1 MRFGLGPTRA
11 LLDALGAPDRRFPIV
26 LVAGTNGKG
35 SVSATLAAIAT
46 CSGRRCG
53 LFTSPHLEEPRERIR
68 IDGEAI
74 AADRLE
80 DLVAE
85 TVRVAADLGDEP
97 TYFEATTCAALVAFA
112 DAQVDLA
119 ILEVGLGGRLDAT
132 NATEPALSV
141 ITTIAL
147 DHQEYLGDS
156 LAAIAR
162 EKAGIMRRG
171 RRTIVAG
178 CSDEVRRAFDAA
190 AADAGAVVEPAR
202 LPYGLVGR
210 RLTIHGRRG
219 IYVAEHTLAGAH
231 QAANLRLAAQAAEA
245 LIDLDLLGPKPRIA
259 DGLSHVRWPG
269 RFEHVRLA
277 DTEVVFDGAHNP
289 AGVVALLDALGD
301 APFDLVFGA
310 LSDKDVATMLPP
322 LAARAGKVILT
333 RPLHTPRALAPE
345 DLAALIDQ
353 PAVIAADPL
362 TALQRALEQPAQRV
376 LVAGSLYLVG
386 EARQA
391 LRRLR
396 GVPVPAAE
404 AATVVLPGRGPG
416 H

>member
-1 MRFGLGPTRA
+1 MRLGLEPTRA

-68 IDGEAI
+68 IDGRAI
-74 AADRLE
+74 EADRLE
-80 DLVAE
+80 ELVAA
-85 TVRVAADLGDEP
+85 TVRAAAGLGDQP
-97 TYFEATTCAALVAFA
+97 TYFEATTCAALLAFA
-112 DAQVDLA
+112 AAQVDLA

-132 NATEPALSV
+132 NTTEPALSV

-162 EKAGIMRRG
+162 EKAGILRRG
-171 RRTIVAG
+171 RRAVVAG
-178 CSDEVRRAFDAA
+178 SSSEVRAAFEDAA
-190 AADAGAVVEPAR
+190 TTIGAILEPAR
-202 LPYGLVGR
+202 LPYGLLER
-210 RLTIHGRRG
+210 RLTIHGRHG
-219 IYVAEHTLAGAH
+219 IYVAEGTLAGAH

-259 DGLSHVRWPG
+259 EGLSRVRWPG
-269 RFEHVRLA
+269 RSEHVRLA

-289 AGVVALLDALGD
+289 AGVAALLDTLGD

-310 LSDKDVATMLPP
+310 LGDKDVAMMLPP

-333 RPLHTPRALAPE
+333 RPLHTPRAQAPE
-345 DLAALIDQ
+345 NLAELINQ
-353 PAVIAADPL
+353 PTVIAADPL
-362 TALQRALEQPAQRV
+362 VALQQALEQPAPRI

-396 GVPVPAAE
+396 GVPAPAAE
-404 AATVVLPGRGPG
+404 ISTVAPTRRQPDR
-416 H
+416 